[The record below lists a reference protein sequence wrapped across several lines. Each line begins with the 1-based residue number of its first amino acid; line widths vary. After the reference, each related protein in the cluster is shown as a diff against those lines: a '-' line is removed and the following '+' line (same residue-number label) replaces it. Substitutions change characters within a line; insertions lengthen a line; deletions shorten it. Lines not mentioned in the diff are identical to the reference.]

1 MERKSSKEYSVVF
14 FGGGRKVKVMK
25 FAFEDFIFVVSSAAD
40 SVGTTL
46 QLTHLVAVPTPN
58 LAELVPSGFSVQNHG
73 FCGGVEH
80 IFPGKTPVF
89 IVNQKTRVTRVTS
102 NRVEVHIT

>member
-14 FGGGRKVKVMK
+14 FGGGRKVKLMK
-25 FAFEDFIFVVSSAAD
+25 FAFEDFIFVVGSAAD

-46 QLTHLVAVPTPN
+46 QLTHFA
-58 LAELVPSGFSVQNHG
+58 AGF
-73 FCGGVEH
+73 EH
-80 IFPGKTPVF
+80 IFPGKTPAF

-102 NRVEVHIT
+102 NRVEVHIP